1 MKSIFSEDILKIFE
15 QVAVTGSFTA
25 AAQALGLT
33 PSAVS
38 RSIKRIETYLDAPLF
53 NRQARTVTLTRS
65 GEYLLKKT
73 TMLLGEFESIKRS
86 IESIDESIALKI
98 KLCINNLLHTPE
110 HTAQLLSHLKR
121 RFPLCEFSVSTE
133 VYNGV
138 WDALLHQSADVAI
151 GAPGIVIDGGGLNYT
166 DIGYIDWQFVVAP
179 DHPLASAPEPI
190 AESTLRPYPNVFIA
204 DTAEN
209 INKRVGWLLYGQE
222 VIKVTDWETKKRL
235 QMLGTGIGFMPTS
248 MVQQALADGRLVAKR
263 IKNPRQPSKQLL
275 VIKQELKG
283 EFSYWLEQ
291 AFLPGGLLANLYQDL
306 LRPGVA
312 GETSVEAVS
321 D

>member
-38 RSIKRIETYLDAPLF
+38 HSIKRIETYLDAPLF
-53 NRQARTVTLTRS
+53 TRQARTVTLTHS

-73 TMLLGEFESIKRS
+73 TMLLDEFGAIKRS
-86 IESIDESIALKI
+86 IESIDANIALKI
-98 KLCINNLLHTPE
+98 RLCLNNLLHTPH
-110 HTAQLLSHLKR
+110 HTAELLTHLKR
-121 RFPLCEFSVSTE
+121 RFPLCEFSISTE

-166 DIGYIDWQFVVAP
+166 DIGYIDWLFVVAP
-179 DHPLASAPEPI
+179 DHPLAKAPEPI
-190 AESTLRPYPNVFIA
+190 AESTLRSYPNVFIA
-204 DTAEN
+204 DTAQRV
-209 INKRVGWLLYGQE
+209 NKRVGWLLYGQE

-235 QMLGTGIGFMPTS
+235 QMMGTGIGFVPAS
-248 MVQQALADGRLVAKR
+248 MVQQELADGRLVAKK

-291 AFLPGGLLANLYQDL
+291 AFAPGGVLADLYQDL
-306 LRPGVA
+306 LRPGSADGADV
-312 GETSVEAVS
+312 TAV
-321 D
+321 